1 MSMGGGKQQRAPT
14 PMISAKPADITPT
27 KKIYEAT
34 ADMVEHEFGLEKDKL
49 VKTIGDNKIKN
60 WPFTQTATDVMTE
73 MALMSGLPVSKNNN
87 TLSTND
93 LFGRLRDFKGL
104 LDEAD
109 GSGNIQLNNQQ
120 ITERLRG
127 TPDYGASFNAGIE
140 GMANSK
146 AATEGITNPSRALGE
161 AAQFGQGM
169 LDMLLQTHM
178 DRLQQIAGLTVPVA
192 LTEYSRALG
201 DQQTIYGAV
210 TEGPKRKFA
219 MMDEL
224 ADMDYDNRKFN
235 VSQNQ
240 AAQTKNQK
248 VQLDRMG
255 AGGGGGGGGAAPTTS
270 VPRQRDDRKDQQEMY
285 NPYSPSPQ
293 QQAITDSSLYP
304 ITPNPY
310 AQQQA
315 DTYARTNPGYRMD
328 PGPLTGLFGGLF

>member
-1 MSMGGGKQQRAPT
+1 MGGGKKRAPT
-14 PMISAKPADITPT
+14 PQIAAKPADITPT

-73 MALMSGLPVSKNNN
+73 MALMTGLPVSKNND
-87 TLSTND
+87 TLSTNE

-127 TPDYGASFNAGIE
+127 TPDYGASFNAGLE
-140 GMANSK
+140 GMAKSK
-146 AATEGITNPSRALGE
+146 AATEGISNPSRALGE

-201 DQQTIYGAV
+201 DQQTIYNAV

-219 MMDEL
+219 MLDEL

-248 VQLDRMG
+248 VQLDRLG
-255 AGGGGGGGGAAPTTS
+255 AGGGGGGGAPATS
-270 VPRQRDDRKDQQEMY
+270 VPSPRDKEQRQEMY
-285 NPYSPSPQ
+285 NPYAPSPQ

-315 DTYARTNPGYRMD
+315 DTFARTNPGYRTD
-328 PGPLTGLFGGLF
+328 PGPLSGLFGGLF